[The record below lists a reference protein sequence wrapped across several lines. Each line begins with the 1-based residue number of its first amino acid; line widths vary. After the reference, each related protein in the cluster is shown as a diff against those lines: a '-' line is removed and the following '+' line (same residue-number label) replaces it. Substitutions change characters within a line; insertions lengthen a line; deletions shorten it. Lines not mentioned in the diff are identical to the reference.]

1 MIGTNDEPPW
11 AVASS
16 KQSSEFMNME
26 SHFHQTGLALD
37 LVNVTSQLEQKS

>member
-11 AVASS
+11 TVVSS

-26 SHFHQTGLALD
+26 NHFHQTGLALG
-37 LVNVTSQLEQKS
+37 VIIVTGKLEQKR